1 MSSKSFSR
9 RTNARALPELT
20 TTRHAHLPAPPATT
34 TATLIGSI
42 AILLWGVLALLTD
55 LSGDIPPF
63 QLVAMAFAL
72 GTIPGIVRLW
82 ITRANVHRVFALPQ
96 AVWLVGIGGLFGYH
110 FFYFVALRNAPPVE
124 ASLIAYLWPL
134 LIVLFSAL
142 LPGERLALRH
152 VGGACLGLL
161 GTLVLV
167 TGGDGVSFQREYLRG
182 YVAALV
188 CAVVWAGYSVLNRR
202 FPDVSSDAV
211 AGFCAVTAIL
221 ALGCHLLLERTTWPA
236 GTQWLAVLALG
247 LGPIGLAFYVW
258 DTGTKHGDIRLLGTG
273 SYVTPLLSTCVL
285 IVFGSAEMTMAVVLA
300 CGLIITGA
308 VLASKTGTGSAK
320 PGGHAPSRLS

>member
-1 MSSKSFSR
+1 MSR
-9 RTNARALPELT
+9 RDFARKDAPRMT
-20 TTRHAHLPAPPATT
+20 TTHHEHVPVRPGSLS
-34 TATLIGSI
+34 ATLIGSI

-72 GTIPGIVRLW
+72 GTVPGIARLATAQSDVR
-82 ITRANVHRVFALPQ
+82 RVFTFPRTA
-96 AVWLVGIGGLFGYH
+96 WIVGIGGLFGYH

-142 LPGERLALRH
+142 LPGERLRGWH
-152 VGGACLGLL
+152 VAGACLGLI

-167 TGGDGVSFQREYLRG
+167 TGGDGVSFQREYIGG
-182 YVAALV
+182 YAAAMV

-202 FPDVSSDAV
+202 FPDVPSDAV

-221 ALGCHLLLERTTWPA
+221 ALGCHLLLEETAWPV
-236 GTQWLAVLALG
+236 GRQWLAVLALG

-258 DTGTKHGDIRLLGTG
+258 DIGTKHGDIRLLGTA
-273 SYVTPLLSTCVL
+273 SYFTPLLSTIALIVFGAAELTSAVLIACVL
-285 IVFGSAEMTMAVVLA
+285 IVA
-300 CGLIITGA
+300 GA
-308 VLASKTGTGSAK
+308 LLASRDALGPVS
-320 PGGHAPSRLS
+320 